1 MIVEGISYARYVIT
15 FTLANGRR
23 RRWLRWG
30 PGANFMCEAIKREL
44 AAQDARVKG
53 RVYVRLAP

>member
-1 MIVEGISYARYVIT
+1 MIIEGVSYSRYRVT
-15 FTLANGRR
+15 FTLADGRR

-44 AAQDARVKG
+44 SDSDVAVRG
-53 RVYVRLAP
+53 RIYVRIA